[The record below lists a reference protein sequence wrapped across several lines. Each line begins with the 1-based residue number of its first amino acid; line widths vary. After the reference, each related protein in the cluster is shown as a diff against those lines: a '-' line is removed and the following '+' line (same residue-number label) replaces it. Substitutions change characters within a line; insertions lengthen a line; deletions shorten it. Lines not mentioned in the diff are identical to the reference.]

1 MRIIEEAAR
10 VVRLAARLAADGN
23 PSLRGDAIAAAE
35 LAAAGGRAAAV
46 LARINLAGA
55 PQDGRHAEAE
65 RILAEIAR
73 SLATAS
79 QPTEPDR

>member
-1 MRIIEEAAR
+1 MDIIEQAAR
-10 VVRLAARLAADGN
+10 AVHLAARLAAGGN

-46 LARINLAGA
+46 LVSINLAGA

-65 RILAEIAR
+65 RILTEIAR
-73 SLATAS
+73 SLATAR
-79 QPTEPDR
+79 QP